1 MKRRN
6 LALVLLS
13 AAVLVVPALA
23 RAQSNVASIEYDR
36 KEEKK
41 IRELYNKF
49 EDAWNKHDVN
59 VMADMWALDGD
70 NREPDG
76 HLAKGR
82 EEVRALF
89 RAQHDT
95 VFKNT
100 VLDLSIED
108 VWFITSEV
116 ALIDGSYNLAGVV
129 LPDGTEI
136 PARKGHLTAVL
147 MKEANTWSI
156 AASRLMIPTQLPY
169 KKPEPPPAGK

>member
-6 LALVLLS
+6 LALALLS
-13 AAVLVVPALA
+13 AAVLVIPVLV

-41 IRELYNKF
+41 IRALYNKF

-59 VMADMWALDGD
+59 TMADMWALDGD
-70 NREPDG
+70 HREPDG
-76 HLAKGR
+76 HEANGR

-89 RAQHDT
+89 TKQHQS

-108 VWFITSEV
+108 VWFITAEV
-116 ALIDGSYNLAGVV
+116 GLVDGVYNLAGVV

-136 PARKGHLTAVL
+136 PTRNGHLTAIL
-147 MKEANTWSI
+147 LKTHDSWEI
-156 AASRLMIPTQLPY
+156 AASRLMILAQLPY
-169 KKPEPPPAGK
+169 KKPEPPKSK

>member
-49 EDAWNKHDVN
+49 EDSWNKHDVN
-59 VMADMWALDGD
+59 VMADMWRSTATIASRMGTWRRDARRFAPCSACSTTRLQEH
-70 NREPDG
+70 RPRSQ
-76 HLAKGR
+76 HRGR
-82 EEVRALF
+82 LVHHGRGRA
-89 RAQHDT
+89 RR
-95 VFKNT
+95 
-100 VLDLSIED
+100 
-108 VWFITSEV
+108 W
-116 ALIDGSYNLAGVV
+116 SYNLAGVV

-136 PARKGHLTAVL
+136 PARKGH
-147 MKEANTWSI
+147 
-156 AASRLMIPTQLPY
+156 
-169 KKPEPPPAGK
+169 

>member
-1 MKRRN
+1 MKRQI
-6 LALVLLS
+6 LGIVLI
-13 AAVLVVPALA
+13 AAAALVVPAAA
-23 RAQSNVASIEYDR
+23 RAQSNVSSIEYDR

-49 EDAWNKHDVN
+49 EDSWNKHDVN
-59 VMADMWALDGD
+59 TMADMWALDGD
-70 NREPDG
+70 HREPDG
-76 HLAKGR
+76 HIAKGR

-89 RAQHDT
+89 AKQHAS
-95 VFKNT
+95 VFKMT

-116 ALIDGSYNLAGVV
+116 ALIDGTYTVAGAV
-129 LPDGTEI
+129 LPDGTAL

-147 MKEANTWSI
+147 LKEHETWAI

-169 KKPEPPPAGK
+169 KKEGTTD